1 MIQDTDIQKGDILI
15 SKPSILGDVTFN
27 RSIILIADNNAEGI
41 VGFIINKPLEDNLQD
56 LIPNV
61 KSSFKVFDGGPVERD
76 KLYFIH
82 NVPELIKNGLKISD
96 GIYWGGQYQEVI
108 NLINTGQLNHSQ
120 IKFFLGYTGWAQTQL
135 NDEIKEEAWLK
146 DDEIKTQDIINC
158 NSASFWNK
166 IMKSIGG
173 QYLIWSNAPENP
185 NYN

>member
-27 RSIILIADNNAEGI
+27 RSVILIADNNAEGV

-56 LIPNV
+56 LLPNV
-61 KSSFKVFDGGPVERD
+61 ERNFKVFDGGPVERD

-82 NVPELIKNGLKISD
+82 NAPELIKDGLKISD
-96 GIYWGGQYQEVI
+96 DIFWGGHHDDVI
-108 NLINTGQLNHSQ
+108 GLINKGQLDNSQ
-120 IKFFLGYTGWAQTQL
+120 IKFFLGYTGWAQSQL
-135 NDEIKEEAWLK
+135 VDEIKEQAWLK
-146 DDEIKTQDIINC
+146 HSEMKTREIIKCDT
-158 NSASFWNK
+158 ASFWNQK
-166 IMKSIGG
+166 MKTLGG